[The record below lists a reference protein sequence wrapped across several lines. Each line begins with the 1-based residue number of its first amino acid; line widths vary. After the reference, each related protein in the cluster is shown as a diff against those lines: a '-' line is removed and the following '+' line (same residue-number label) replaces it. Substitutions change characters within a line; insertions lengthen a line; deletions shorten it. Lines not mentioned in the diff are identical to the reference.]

1 MPAEEG
7 SRPAEPST
15 PDPAADPR
23 RRIAKVALDE
33 RTVVRRSPEVEHER
47 AVAIFDLIEE
57 NYFSPMGE
65 LVGGDNGGPYSL
77 FLGIEENR
85 LVIDIRTEADEP
97 LGKVILALTPFR
109 RIVKDYFQICESY
122 YQAIKAA
129 TPSQIEAIDM
139 GRRGLHNE
147 GSDLLRER
155 LGGKIELDNNT
166 ARRLFTL
173 ICVLH
178 IRG

>member
-1 MPAEEG
+1 M
-7 SRPAEPST
+7 
-15 PDPAADPR
+15 
-23 RRIAKVALDE
+23 
-33 RTVVRRSPEVEHER
+33 VRRSPEVEHER

-57 NYFSPMGE
+57 NYFSPVGD
-65 LVGGDNGGPYSL
+65 LVGGDGGGPYSL

-85 LVIDIRTEADEP
+85 LVIDIRTETEEP

-147 GSDLLRER
+147 GADLLHER
-155 LGGKIELDNNT
+155 LAGKIELDKNT